1 MRLKKSFWIVFTFFL
16 LLPCFSWSQK
26 IKVLSDKMEVY
37 ENQGLVVFTGHVKA
51 VKGDLTV
58 WADKLYVYYKNKNG
72 KRDIKKLVALGNVV
86 IKKDGWRSYSG
97 KAIYFKPEEKLI
109 LEEEPKVWHGKDLIE
124 GDVVVVYFKEG
135 RSEVLAR
142 GEGRVKVNVYSE

>member
-1 MRLKKSFWIVFTFFL
+1 MKRSKLVLLIFVFIIG
-16 LLPCFSWSQK
+16 LPIYAFSQK
-26 IKVLSDKMEVY
+26 IKVLSDKMEVF
-37 ENQGLVVFTGHVKA
+37 ENQGLIVFTGHVKA

-58 WADKLYVYYKNKNG
+58 WADKLYVYYKVENG
-72 KRDIKKLVALGNVV
+72 KRNVKKLVALGNVV

-97 KAIYFKPEEKLI
+97 KAVYFKPEEKLV

-124 GDVVVVYFKEG
+124 GDVVIVYFKEG

-142 GEGRVKVNVYSE
+142 GEGRVKVDVYSE